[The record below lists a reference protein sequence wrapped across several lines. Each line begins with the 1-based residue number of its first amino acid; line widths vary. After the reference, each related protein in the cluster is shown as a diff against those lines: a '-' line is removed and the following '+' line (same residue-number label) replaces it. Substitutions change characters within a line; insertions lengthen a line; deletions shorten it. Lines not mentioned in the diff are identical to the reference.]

1 MRPRRAKPAA
11 MKLFLDTAN
20 LDELRTETA
29 LTVIDGVTTNPSLLA
44 KEGMP
49 PEDQIRR
56 ICEIVKGDVSAPVM
70 ATEVTE
76 MVREGR
82 RLAAIASNVVVKV
95 PLTPEGIAAVAV
107 LAKENIRTNV
117 TLCFSAAQALLAAK
131 TGASMVSPFIGRVDD
146 LGWPGVKL
154 VEDIVTI
161 YRNYGYKT
169 ELLAASIRGPLHL
182 TEAAKAGA
190 HIATL
195 SPKVFHQLFL
205 HPLTN
210 VGLEQFLRDHKESF
224 EAVGA

>member
-1 MRPRRAKPAA
+1 

-20 LDELRTETA
+20 LDELRQETA
-29 LTVIDGVTTNPSLLA
+29 LGIIDGVTTNPSLLA
-44 KEGMP
+44 KEGVA

-70 ATEVTE
+70 ATEATE

-82 RLAAIASNVVVKV
+82 RFAAIASNVVVKV
-95 PLTPEGIAAVAV
+95 PLTREGIAAVAV

-131 TGASMVSPFIGRVDD
+131 AGASMVSPFIGRVDD